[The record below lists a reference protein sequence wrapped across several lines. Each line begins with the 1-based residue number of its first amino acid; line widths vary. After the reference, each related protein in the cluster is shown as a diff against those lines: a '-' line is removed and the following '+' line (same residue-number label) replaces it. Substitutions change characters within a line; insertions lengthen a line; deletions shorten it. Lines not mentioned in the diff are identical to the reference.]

1 MTSAVV
7 ALGFVAAFAAP
18 AAAQNRREMQMMADI
33 RMLQEQTQQLQQ
45 QMQTAITQL
54 AEALKAI
61 NTRIDEQTNSNRKS
75 FADQKLIVDELSNNL
90 RIVRE
95 RVDDSNVRI
104 GSLSQEVEALRL
116 AIPQYPPAGQPTLP
130 AVDPAQPAGAV
141 PPTPTEPAPV
151 PPPTVPPPP
160 VAAGPGV
167 SPQRMFDTAWSDY
180 TTGQWALCVGG
191 FDQYLRTFPRS
202 ELAGDA
208 QFYIGECNFSDGKF
222 TEAVDAYN
230 RVITNYPRASKV
242 PDSLYKRALALER
255 LSQFDR
261 ARESYEMVMKT
272 YPDSEAARLAK
283 QNLARLN
290 RGRPQEQ

>member
-1 MTSAVV
+1 MRIRT
-7 ALGFVAAFAAP
+7 GVAAFGLVVLVSAP
-18 AAAQNRREMQMMADI
+18 ALAQNKREMQMMADI

-54 AEALKAI
+54 ADALKGI
-61 NTRIDEQTNSNRKS
+61 NSRIDDQTGTTRKA

-90 RIVRE
+90 RVVRE
-95 RVDDSNVRI
+95 RVDDTNVRI

-116 AIPQYPPAGQPTLP
+116 AIPQFPPPGQ
-130 AVDPAQPAGAV
+130 
-141 PPTPTEPAPV
+141 PPTPTIDPNQPGAPMPGEPVPAPTPA
-151 PPPTVPPPP
+151 PP
-160 VAAGPGV
+160 GPAPGAGV

-180 TTGQWALCVGG
+180 TTAQYALCVAG

-208 QFYIGECNFSDGKF
+208 QFYVGECNYSDGKF

-230 RVITNYPRASKV
+230 RVITNYPRTTKV
-242 PDSLYKRALALER
+242 PDSMYKRGLALER
-255 LSQFDR
+255 LSQPDR
-261 ARESYEMVMKT
+261 ARESYELLMKT

-283 QNLARLN
+283 QNLARLS
-290 RGRPQEQ
+290 RGRP

>member
-1 MTSAVV
+1 MRIIILSVTLIAVSAVP
-7 ALGFVAAFAAP
+7 AF
-18 AAAQNRREMQMMADI
+18 AQNRREMQMMADI

-54 AEALKAI
+54 ADALKAI
-61 NTRIDEQTNSNRKS
+61 NTRIDEQTNSTRKS

-116 AIPQYPPAGQPTLP
+116 AIPQYPPPGLPTLP
-130 AVDPAQPAGAV
+130 AVDPTQPAGAV
-141 PPTPTEPAPV
+141 PATPTEPAPA

-160 VAAGPGV
+160 MAAGPGV

-230 RVITNYPRASKV
+230 RVITNYARSSKV

-261 ARESYEMVMKT
+261 ARESYELVMKT

-290 RGRPQEQ
+290 RGRPQEP

>member
-1 MTSAVV
+1 MVDMR
-7 ALGFVAAFAAP
+7 AAFVTSLVVLGLALATP
-18 AAAQNRREMQMMADI
+18 SYAQNRREMQMMADI

-54 AEALKAI
+54 ADALKAI
-61 NTRIDEQTNSNRKS
+61 NARIDDQTGSTRKA
-75 FADQKLIVDELSNNL
+75 FADQKLTVDELSNNL
-90 RIVRE
+90 RVVRE
-95 RVDDSNVRI
+95 RVDDTNVRI

-116 AIPQYPPAGQPTLP
+116 AIPQFPAAGQPPVP
-130 AVDPAQPAGAV
+130 AIDPNQPGA
-141 PPTPTEPAPV
+141 PTPGEPVPAPAPV
-151 PPPTVPPPP
+151 APPPP

-180 TTGQWALCVGG
+180 TTGQWALCVAG

-230 RVITNYPRASKV
+230 RVITNYPRSSKV

-290 RGRPQEQ
+290 RGRPQ

>member
-1 MTSAVV
+1 MRSVFCAVIV
-7 ALGFVAAFAAP
+7 LVLGTPAFA
-18 AAAQNRREMQMMADI
+18 QNKREMQMMADI

-61 NTRIDEQTNSNRKS
+61 NSRIDDQTGTTRKA

-90 RIVRE
+90 RVVRE
-95 RVDDSNVRI
+95 RVDDTNVRI

-116 AIPQYPPAGQPTLP
+116 AIPQYPPPGQPPITAL
-130 AVDPAQPAGAV
+130 DPNAPAGDPIPVTPSPTA
-141 PPTPTEPAPV
+141 PPAPAPAPV
-151 PPPTVPPPP
+151 
-160 VAAGPGV
+160 GPGV

-180 TTGQWALCVGG
+180 TTSQWALCIAG
-191 FDQYLRTFPRS
+191 FDQYLRSFPRS

-208 QFYIGECNFSDGKF
+208 QFYVGECNFSDGKF

-230 RVITNYPRASKV
+230 RVITNYPRAAKV
-242 PDSLYKRALALER
+242 PDSMYKRALALER

-261 ARESYEMVMKT
+261 ARESYELLMKT

-290 RGRPQEQ
+290 RGRP

>member
-1 MTSAVV
+1 MRITRTFV
-7 ALGFVAAFAAP
+7 AFGLIAAFAVP

-54 AEALKAI
+54 ADALKAI
-61 NTRIDEQTNSNRKS
+61 NARIDDQTGTTRKA
-75 FADQKLIVDELSNNL
+75 FADQKLIVDELSNSV
-90 RIVRE
+90 RVVRE
-95 RVDDSNVRI
+95 RVDDTNVRI

-116 AIPQYPPAGQPTLP
+116 AIPQFPPPGQPP
-130 AVDPAQPAGAV
+130 VPVIDPNQPGAPTPGEPV
-141 PPTPTEPAPV
+141 APTPTPAPQ
-151 PPPTVPPPP
+151 PPPL
-160 VAAGPGV
+160 APGV

-180 TTGQWALCVGG
+180 TTGQWALCVAG

-242 PDSLYKRALALER
+242 PDALYKRALALER

-261 ARESYEMVMKT
+261 ARESYELVMKT

-290 RGRPQEQ
+290 RGRP

>member
-1 MTSAVV
+1 MVIMRALFTVTVV
-7 ALGFVAAFAAP
+7 ASVLSLP
-18 AAAQNRREMQMMADI
+18 ATSLAQNRREMQMMADI

-45 QMQTAITQL
+45 QMTTALAAL

-61 NTRIDEQTNSNRKS
+61 NGRIDEQTGSTRKA

-116 AIPQYPPAGQPTLP
+116 AIPQYPPPGQPPLTGI
-130 AVDPAQPAGAV
+130 DPNQPGA
-141 PPTPTEPAPV
+141 PTTPGEPVPAP
-151 PPPTVPPPP
+151 PPAPAPAPL
-160 VAAGPGV
+160 GPGV
-167 SPQRMFDTAWSDY
+167 SPQRMFETAWSDY
-180 TTGQWALCVGG
+180 TTSQWALCIAG

-208 QFYIGECNFSDGKF
+208 QFYIGECNFADGKF

-230 RVITNYPRASKV
+230 RVIANHARSSKA
-242 PDSLYKRALALER
+242 PDSMYKRGVALER
-255 LSQFDR
+255 LTQPDR
-261 ARESYEMVMKT
+261 ARESYELVMKT
-272 YPDSEAARLAK
+272 FPDSEAARLAK
-283 QNLARLN
+283 QNLARLS
-290 RGRPQEQ
+290 RGRP

>member
-1 MTSAVV
+1 MTRALVAVGLV
-7 ALGFVAAFAAP
+7 GVFSTS

-54 AEALKAI
+54 ADALKAI
-61 NTRIDEQTNSNRKS
+61 NSRIDDQTGTTRKA
-75 FADQKLIVDELSNNL
+75 FADQKLIVDELSTNL
-90 RIVRE
+90 RVVRE
-95 RVDDSNVRI
+95 RVDDTNVRI

-116 AIPQYPPAGQPTLP
+116 AIPQFPPPGQPPVPTTVIDPSQPVTPATGEPAPPPATAPP
-130 AVDPAQPAGAV
+130 PAQP
-141 PPTPTEPAPV
+141 
-151 PPPTVPPPP
+151 PPPL
-160 VAAGPGV
+160 APGV

-180 TTGQWALCVGG
+180 TTSQWALCIAG

-230 RVITNYPRASKV
+230 RVITNYARSSKA
-242 PDSLYKRALALER
+242 PDSMYKRGLALER
-255 LSQFDR
+255 LSQPDR
-261 ARESYEMVMKT
+261 ARESYELVMKT
-272 YPDSEAARLAK
+272 FPDSEAARLAK
-283 QNLARLN
+283 QNLARLS
-290 RGRPQEQ
+290 RGRP